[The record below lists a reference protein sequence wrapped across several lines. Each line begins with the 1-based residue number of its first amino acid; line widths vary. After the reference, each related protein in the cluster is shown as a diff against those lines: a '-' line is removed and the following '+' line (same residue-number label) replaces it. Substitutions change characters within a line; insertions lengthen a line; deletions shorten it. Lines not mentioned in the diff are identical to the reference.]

1 MRQSGLGQG
10 QGGPSFKRVINYLC
24 VLGGG
29 GEAGRGCTV
38 CEPVKCTQPGP
49 GKVVWKRSGQGRPQ
63 PGPRAGVV
71 SERPG
76 MWPGAGARVVW
87 GEI

>member
-1 MRQSGLGQG
+1 M
-10 QGGPSFKRVINYLC
+10 
-24 VLGGG
+24 
-29 GEAGRGCTV
+29 

-63 PGPRAGVV
+63 PGLRAGVV